1 MSALETEKNQ
11 MEQHAHSFV
20 HYFPLGTSLVSIVF
34 STLLFRKYFKKRS
47 PHLFWWA
54 FGVACYGSG
63 TVVESLITLSGN
75 TVLLNKL
82 WYVTGAL
89 LGGYPLAQGS
99 VYLSHTKKFGDRT
112 TAITLPLVIIAS
124 ILVFLSPVRME
135 MLQVTR
141 PTGSILGWTWIRYL
155 TPFINLYASFFL
167 IGGAG
172 YSAWK
177 YFKNQHDG
185 YRAAGNA
192 LIAAGALMPA
202 IGGTATKAG
211 YVEVLYVLEFVGLI
225 LIWIGDRVC
234 SVSST
239 LHGRTKAAEG

>member
-1 MSALETEKNQ
+1 
-11 MEQHAHSFV
+11 MEQQALTLV
-20 HYFPLGTSLVSIVF
+20 HYFPIATSIVAIAF
-34 STLLFRKYFKKRS
+34 STMLFRKYVAHRS

-99 VYLSHTKKFGDRT
+99 VYLTHSKKFADRAA
-112 TAITLPLVIIAS
+112 AITLPFVIIAS
-124 ILVFLSPVRME
+124 ILVFVSPVRME
-135 MLQVTR
+135 LLQVTR
-141 PTGSILGWTWIRYL
+141 PTGAILGWSWIRL
-155 TPFINLYASFFL
+155 CTPFINLYATFFL
-167 IGGAG
+167 VGGAG

-177 YFKNQHDG
+177 YFRKQHDG

-192 LIAAGALMPA
+192 LIAVGALMPG
-202 IGGTATKAG
+202 IGGSMAKAG
-211 YVEVLYVLEFVGLI
+211 YVEVLYVLEFVGLV
-225 LIWIGDRVC
+225 LIWAGDRVC
-234 SVSST
+234 SASSS
-239 LHGRTKAAEG
+239 LRNRSRAARA

>member
-1 MSALETEKNQ
+1 MDQQALT
-11 MEQHAHSFV
+11 FV
-20 HYFPLGTSLVSIVF
+20 HYFPIGTSIVSITF
-34 STLLFRKYFKKRS
+34 ATLLFRKFFKRKS

-99 VYLSHTKKFGDRT
+99 VYLTHSKKFADRA
-112 TAITLPLVIIAS
+112 TAITLPFVIIAS

-141 PTGSILGWTWIRYL
+141 PSGAILGWSWIRLL
-155 TPFINLYASFFL
+155 TPFINLYASFFM

-177 YFKNQHDG
+177 YFRNEHDG
-185 YRAAGNA
+185 HRAAGNA
-192 LIAAGALMPA
+192 LIAVGALMPG
-202 IGGTATKAG
+202 IGGSMAKAG
-211 YVEVLYVLEFVGLI
+211 YVEVLYVLEFIGLI

-234 SVSST
+234 SVSSSIRDKT
-239 LHGRTKAAEG
+239 RPIRP

>member
-1 MSALETEKNQ
+1 MSPQLVN
-11 MEQHAHSFV
+11 V
-20 HYFPLGTSLVSIVF
+20 IHYFPIGTTIVSATFATI
-34 STLLFRKYFKKRS
+34 LFRKYFARRS

-99 VYLSHTKKFGDRT
+99 VYLAHSKKFADRAT
-112 TAITLPLVIIAS
+112 MITVPFVVIAS
-124 ILVFLSPVRME
+124 ILVFLSPVHLE
-135 MLQVTR
+135 LLQATR
-141 PTGSILGWTWIRYL
+141 PTGAILAWTWIRWL

-167 IGGAG
+167 IGGAAL
-172 YSAWK
+172 SAWK
-177 YFKNQHDG
+177 YFRNEHDG
-185 YRAAGNA
+185 HRAAGNA
-192 LIAAGALMPA
+192 FIAVGALMPG
-202 IGGTATKAG
+202 IGGSMAKAG

-225 LIWIGDRVC
+225 FIWIGDRVC
-234 SVSST
+234 STSSSIRSKT
-239 LHGRTKAAEG
+239 APTRR

>member
-1 MSALETEKNQ
+1 MDQQALTI
-11 MEQHAHSFV
+11 V
-20 HYFPLGTSLVSIVF
+20 HYFPIGTSIVSITF
-34 STLLFRKYFKKRS
+34 ATLLFRKFFKRRT

-63 TVVESLITLSGN
+63 TVVESFITLSGN

-99 VYLSHTKKFGDRT
+99 VYLTHSKKFADRA
-112 TAITLPLVIIAS
+112 TAITLPFVIVAS

-141 PTGSILGWTWIRYL
+141 PTGAILGWSWIRLL

-167 IGGAG
+167 IGGAAF
-172 YSAWK
+172 SAWK
-177 YFKNQHDG
+177 YFRNEHDG
-185 YRAAGNA
+185 HRAAGNA
-192 LIAAGALMPA
+192 LIAVGALMPG
-202 IGGTATKAG
+202 IGGSMAKAG
-211 YVEVLYVLEFVGLI
+211 YVEVLYVLEFIGLI
-225 LIWIGDRVC
+225 FIWIGDRVC
-234 SVSST
+234 SVSSS
-239 LHGRTKAAEG
+239 LRARSMPASQ

>member
-1 MSALETEKNQ
+1 MDQQALTI
-11 MEQHAHSFV
+11 V
-20 HYFPLGTSLVSIVF
+20 HYFPIGTSIVAITF
-34 STLLFRKYFKKRS
+34 STLLFRKYFAHRS

-99 VYLSHTKKFGDRT
+99 VYLTHSKKFADRA
-112 TAITLPLVIIAS
+112 TAITLPFVIVAS

-135 MLQVTR
+135 MLQLTR
-141 PTGSILGWTWIRYL
+141 PTGAILGWSWIRLL

-177 YFKNQHDG
+177 YFRNEHDG
-185 YRAAGNA
+185 HRAAGNA
-192 LIAAGALMPA
+192 LIAVGALMPG
-202 IGGTATKAG
+202 IGGSMAKAG
-211 YVEVLYVLEFVGLI
+211 YVEVLYVLEFIGLI

-234 SVSST
+234 SVSSS
-239 LHGRTKAAEG
+239 LRARSKPART

>member
-1 MSALETEKNQ
+1 MDQQALTI
-11 MEQHAHSFV
+11 V
-20 HYFPLGTSLVSIVF
+20 HYFPIGTSIVSIAF
-34 STLLFRKYFKKRS
+34 ATLLFRKFFKRRT

-63 TVVESLITLSGN
+63 TVVESFITLSGN

-99 VYLSHTKKFGDRT
+99 VYLTHSKKFADRA
-112 TAITLPLVIIAS
+112 TAITLPFVIVAS

-141 PTGSILGWTWIRYL
+141 PTGAILGWSWIRLL

-167 IGGAG
+167 IGGAAF
-172 YSAWK
+172 SAWK
-177 YFKNQHDG
+177 YFRNEHDG
-185 YRAAGNA
+185 HRAAGNA
-192 LIAAGALMPA
+192 LIAVGALMPG
-202 IGGTATKAG
+202 IGGSMAKAG
-211 YVEVLYVLEFVGLI
+211 YVEVLYVLEFIGLI
-225 LIWIGDRVC
+225 FIWIGDRVC
-234 SVSST
+234 SVSSS
-239 LHGRTKAAEG
+239 LRARSMPASQ

>member
-1 MSALETEKNQ
+1 MDQQALT
-11 MEQHAHSFV
+11 FV
-20 HYFPLGTSLVSIVF
+20 HYFPIGTSIVSITF
-34 STLLFRKYFKKRS
+34 ATLLFRKFFKRKS

-99 VYLSHTKKFGDRT
+99 VYLTHSKKFADRA
-112 TAITLPLVIIAS
+112 TAITLPFVIIAS

-141 PTGSILGWTWIRYL
+141 PSGAILGWSWIRLL

-177 YFKNQHDG
+177 YFRNEHDG
-185 YRAAGNA
+185 HRAAGNA
-192 LIAAGALMPA
+192 LIAVGALMPG
-202 IGGTATKAG
+202 IGGSMAKAG
-211 YVEVLYVLEFVGLI
+211 YVEVLYVLEFIGLI

-234 SVSST
+234 SVSSSIRDKT
-239 LHGRTKAAEG
+239 RPIRP